1 MSVMRMALVAIVLIA
16 VVLFYW
22 FAVMLSVW
30 AWFRT
35 IVCLCECKFIRAALW
50 FNAGVFMLFWWFD
63 KPHDWDT
70 MMPGI
75 VFFTGLG
82 ALGTVIRYYLKRKS
96 MLAIPA
102 RTTPADAVE
111 NIVPFVKVTTKVERE
126 H

>member
-96 MLAIPA
+96 MLAILA